1 MAIENEPEFD
11 APPSD
16 EAAFDKEGEERTS
29 DEIECPDWLWELE
42 QQSRWEGH
50 VRAAVPPAPAPPPAR
65 AAARCPWL
73 KEATPSE
80 TPSIGNHYS
89 PSKLLISHIQITAS
103 L

>member
-1 MAIENEPEFD
+1 MATENEPEFD
-11 APPSD
+11 APPSG

-65 AAARCPWL
+65 TAAPPRAAPGSHSFLRRGRPW
-73 KEATPSE
+73 K
-80 TPSIGNHYS
+80 G
-89 PSKLLISHIQITAS
+89 
-103 L
+103 